1 MQQPFFSYRILVEW
15 SAPDE
20 AYVARVPALPGC
32 AAHGDSEAEAAHEA
46 RVAAEAI
53 LAAMREQK
61 RALPPPDAVADYSG
75 NLRLRLPR
83 SLHADLARRADAEGV
98 SLNALMVSLLSRA

>member
-1 MQQPFFSYRILVEW
+1 LVEW

-32 AAHGDSEAEAAHEA
+32 AAHGDSEGEAAHEA

-53 LAAMREQK
+53 VAAMRDHK
-61 RALPPPDAVADYSG
+61 RPIPPSDIVTDYSG
-75 NLRLRLPR
+75 NIRLRLPR
-83 SLHADLARRADAEGV
+83 TLHADLSRRADAEGV
-98 SLNALMVSLLSRA
+98 SLNALMVSMLSRV